1 MALLRKEIISIAEV
15 WFDEELQDTS
25 FVDLVYYLQRT
36 NPIEKFEYQDFYTIL
51 IDLTKN
57 EDELWKKLHGNNK
70 YKIRRASQKDKVIY
84 QFWDGDR
91 VDAKLVNN
99 FSNAYDSFALEK
111 GLSKLKRNRL
121 MQYAEA
127 SILNISTV
135 QLPDERPLVWHVYYR
150 GENRVRLLHS
160 VSIKKNSEIATQIIG
175 RANRYLHWQDIL
187 KFKSLGIAAYDLGG
201 WYAGNTDQ
209 ERLNI
214 NKFKEEF
221 GGEIVKNFNQSYA
234 TTMKGKLYLLA
245 RKMRGL

>member
-1 MALLRKEIISIAEV
+1 MALLRKETISIAEV

-36 NPIEKFEYQDFYTIL
+36 HPIEKFESQEFYTLL
-51 IDLTKN
+51 IDLTKS
-57 EDELWKKLHGNNK
+57 EDELWKKIARNNR
-70 YKIRRASQKDKVIY
+70 YKIRQAEQKDKVIY
-84 QFWDGDR
+84 QFWNCDR
-91 VDAKLVNN
+91 VDAKLVNE
-99 FSNAYDSFALEK
+99 FSDTYDSFALEK
-111 GLSKLKRNRL
+111 GLSKIKRSRL

-127 SILNISTV
+127 KVLNISTV
-135 QLPDERPLVWHVYYR
+135 QLPEDSPLVWHIYYR

-160 VSIKKNSEIATQIIG
+160 VSIKKTGEMSPIIG

-187 KFKSLGIAAYDLGG
+187 KFKNLGITTYDLGG

-221 GGEIVKNFNQSYA
+221 GGDLVKNFNQSYA
-234 TTMKGKLYLLA
+234 TTIKGRLYLLA